1 MKAPVRRI
9 PAAILAS
16 LLPCLA
22 LAQQGDPGGV
32 PTGPSGPRGP
42 NPHAPPSLRPSQPQ
56 RPPQRPPAQDAQKM
70 EKIEVQ
76 GDANAERRTSTASK
90 IIVNSEEIN
99 KYGDSNVMDVLKR
112 LPGIT
117 VDSGPG
123 GRGGAIR
130 MRGLGSGY
138 TQVLVNGERMP
149 PGFSL
154 DSIAP
159 DMIERIE
166 IIRGATA
173 EFSAQAIAGTINV
186 VLKRALSQKKE
197 ELRASV
203 SVQNDRPTVFA
214 SGQVSDKTGDFSW
227 TVPFNMVRFS
237 FRNEG
242 LSEQRVLGPDASLA
256 QHFGSHRGN
265 EGWGGNVNLSPRLS
279 WALGANNTLNV
290 DAFAL
295 AGLFRGYFT
304 EDNTPRTGPPPPYVG
319 TQNRVRNEFTVY
331 RLNTNWVRKFAGDSR
346 LDARVGFSHFDFDS
360 MSDFTAR
367 DAGGAFALQRIV
379 DSSASD
385 NTFTT
390 VGKYT
395 FNVVQ
400 GHNLSSGWDAAYT
413 LREDVRLQSDFF
425 PLLASTTRRDEDFE
439 SNVRRLALYA
449 QDEWDVSERFAMYT
463 GLRWE
468 GIETR
473 SDGNTYDP
481 IRNRSSVLSPIANLL
496 WKLPGSEK
504 DQVRLGI
511 SRTYKPIN
519 TGDIVPRRFFAP
531 NNSATTPDFIGN
543 PNLKPEL
550 SWGVDAG
557 YEHYPAGGGNIG
569 VSLFYRRIED
579 VVQRQTSFQD
589 GLYVSRPENIGA
601 ARVKGIE
608 IDAKGSLT
616 QLVDGAPRVE
626 LRANFAVNKSTV
638 DFLPGPF
645 NRLDEQPPWNGTA
658 GADYRFTAVP
668 LTLGTSFTARG
679 AGTVRISTSQVVYR
693 SINRQWEMFALWRF
707 SAKASVRVTV
717 QDLLAQDAIQVNRFT
732 DSAGF
737 VTERSSADPRYRRF
751 SMLWEV
757 KL

>member
-1 MKAPVRRI
+1 MPRT
-9 PAAILAS
+9 PAAVVAC
-16 LLPCLA
+16 LLPLLA
-22 LAQQGDPGGV
+22 IAQVGDLGV
-32 PTGPSGPRGP
+32 PQPAGPGGPRGP
-42 NPHAPPSLRPSQPQ
+42 NPHAPPSLRTPPPQ
-56 RPPQRPPAQDAQKM
+56 RPPQQPPKEEAKKL
-70 EKIEVQ
+70 ETIEVQ

-90 IIVNSEEIN
+90 IVVNSEEIN

-138 TQVLVNGERMP
+138 TQILVNGERMP

-173 EFSAQAIAGTINV
+173 EFSTQAIAGTINV
-186 VLKRALSQKKE
+186 VLKRALSQQKAE
-197 ELRASV
+197 ARASV

-214 SGQVSDKTGDFSW
+214 SGQVSDRTGALTW
-227 TVPFNMVRFS
+227 TVPFNVVRFS

-242 LSEQRVLGPDASLA
+242 QSEQRVFAPDNARV
-256 QHFGSHRGN
+256 QQFGSHRGN
-265 EGWGGNVNLSPRLS
+265 EGWGGNVNVAPRLS
-279 WALGANNTLNV
+279 WTLGPNNTLNV

-295 AGLFRGYFT
+295 TGLFRGFFT
-304 EDNTPRTGPPPPYVG
+304 EDNSPRTGPPPPYVD
-319 TQNRVRNEFTVY
+319 TENRVRNKFNSY
-331 RLNTNWVRKFAGDSR
+331 RVNANWVRRFTDDSR
-346 LDARVGFSHFDFDS
+346 LDARLGFSAFDFDAL
-360 MSDFTAR
+360 SDFTAR
-367 DAGGAFALQRIV
+367 DASARVALQRIV
-379 DSSASD
+379 GNIGRD
-385 NTFTT
+385 NTLTT

-400 GHNLSSGWDAAYT
+400 GHNFSAGWDGAYT
-413 LREDVRLQSDFF
+413 LRDDQRLQSDFF
-425 PLLASTTRRDEDFE
+425 PLTASTTRRDEDFDT
-439 SNVRRLALYA
+439 SVRRLALYA

-473 SDGNTYDP
+473 SDGNTFDP
-481 IRNRSSVLSPIANLL
+481 IRNRSNVLSPIANLL
-496 WKLPGSEK
+496 WRLPGSEK

-519 TGDIVPRRFFAP
+519 PGDIIPRRFFAP
-531 NNSATTPDFIGN
+531 NNSPATPDFIGN

-550 SWGVDAG
+550 SWGVDTG

-569 VSLFYRRIED
+569 VSFYYRSVED

-589 GLYVSRPENIGA
+589 GLYVSRPENIGSA
-601 ARVKGIE
+601 KVKGIE
-608 IDAKGSLT
+608 LDAKGNLA
-616 QLVDGAPRVE
+616 QLIEGAPRMD

-638 DFLPGPF
+638 DFLPGPH
-645 NRLDEQPPWNGTA
+645 NRLDAQPPWNGTV
-658 GADYRFTAVP
+658 GADYRFTSVP

-679 AGTVRISTSQVVYR
+679 AGTVRVSTSQVVYR
-693 SINRQWEMFALWRF
+693 SIDRQWEAFALWRF
-707 SAKASVRVTV
+707 SAKVQVRLTV
-717 QDLLAQDAIQVNRFT
+717 QDLLAQDNITVNRFT
-732 DSAGF
+732 DGAGF
-737 VTERSSADPRYRRF
+737 VTERSSVDPRYRRF
-751 SMLWEV
+751 SMNWEF

>member
-1 MKAPVRRI
+1 MLRI
-9 PAAILAS
+9 PAAVAAC
-16 LLPCLA
+16 LLPLLA
-22 LAQQGDPGGV
+22 IAQQGDPGL
-32 PTGPSGPRGP
+32 PQPSGPGPRGP

-56 RPPQRPPAQDAQKM
+56 RPPQPPKEEAQKL

-76 GDANAERRTSTASK
+76 GDANAERRSSTASK

-130 MRGLGSGY
+130 MRGLGTGY
-138 TQVLVNGERMP
+138 TQILVNGERMP

-154 DSIAP
+154 DNIAP

-173 EFSAQAIAGTINV
+173 EFSTQAIAGTINV
-186 VLKRALSQKKE
+186 VLKRALSQQKAE
-197 ELRASV
+197 GRVSV
-203 SVQNDRPTVFA
+203 SVQNDEPTVFA
-214 SGQVSDKTGDFSW
+214 SGTVSDRTGALSW
-227 TVPFNMVRFS
+227 TVPFNFVRFS

-242 LSEQRVLGPDASLA
+242 QSEQRVFDPANDLL
-256 QHFGSHRGN
+256 QQFGSHRGN
-265 EGWGGNVNLSPRLS
+265 EGWGGNVNLAPRLS
-279 WALGANNTLNV
+279 WELGRNNTLNV

-295 AGLFRGYFT
+295 TGFFRGFFT
-304 EDNTPRTGPPPPYVG
+304 EDNSPRAGPPPPYVH
-319 TQNRVRNEFTVY
+319 TENTVRNEFNSY
-331 RLNTNWVRKFAGDSR
+331 RVNANWVRRFADDSR
-346 LDARVGFSHFDFDS
+346 LDARLGFSYFNFTPQS
-360 MSDFTAR
+360 EFTAR
-367 DAGGAFALQRIV
+367 DASGAVALQRIV
-379 DSSASD
+379 NSTGDD
-385 NTFTT
+385 NTMTT

-395 FNVVQ
+395 FNVMQ
-400 GHNLSSGWDAAYT
+400 GHNLSAGWDGAYT
-413 LREDVRLQSDFF
+413 LRDDTRLQSDFF
-425 PLLASTTRRDEDFE
+425 PLTSSTTRNDEQFE
-439 SNVRRLALYA
+439 TNVRRLALYA
-449 QDEWDVSERFAMYT
+449 QDEWDVSERFAIYT

-511 SRTYKPIN
+511 ARTYKPIN
-519 TGDIVPRRFFAP
+519 TNDLIPRRFFAP
-531 NNSATTPDFIGN
+531 NNSPTTPDFIGN

-550 SWGVDAG
+550 SWGVDGG

-569 VSLFYRRIED
+569 VSFFYRSIED
-579 VVQRQTSFQD
+579 VIQRQTSFQD
-589 GLYVSRPENIGA
+589 GLYVSRPENIGTA
-601 ARVKGIE
+601 KVKGIE
-608 IDAKGSLT
+608 VDAKGNLS
-616 QLVDGAPRVE
+616 QLVDGAPRLD

-638 DFLPGPF
+638 DFLPGPY

-679 AGTVRISTSQVVYR
+679 AGTVRVSTSQVIYR
-693 SINRQWEMFALWRF
+693 SINRQWEAFALWRF
-707 SAKASVRVTV
+707 SPKVSVRLTV
-717 QDLLAQDAIQVNRFT
+717 QDLLAQDNITVSRFT
-732 DSAGF
+732 DAGGF
-737 VTERSSADPRYRRF
+737 VTERSSVDPRYRRY